1 MERKL
6 FFDQVRSNNLF
17 KTLSVEQVENVE
29 AILNQCQDQGIDDK
43 RQIAY
48 ILATAYL
55 ETGVMRDGKLVRM
68 LPVEE
73 IGKGRGRKYGSRVWY
88 NGTPY
93 MDVPHIYYGRG
104 HTQNSWRDNYVALT
118 KAAKKQGK
126 DWDFEHH
133 PELLLQTEPS
143 AWATVYAM
151 KVGLYTGRKLSDYI
165 GAKTDFIN
173 ARKIINGLDKAE
185 LIKSYAVKFLD
196 SMD

>member
-17 KTLSVEQVENVE
+17 KTLSVAQVESIE
-29 AILNQCQDQGIDDK
+29 AILDQCQDHDVMDK

-48 ILATAYL
+48 IFGTVKHETAG
-55 ETGVMRDGKLVRM
+55 TM
-68 LPVEE
+68 LPIEE
-73 IGKGRGRKYGSRVWY
+73 YGRGVGRKYGKRVWM

-93 MDVPHIYYGRG
+93 MDVSHIYYGRG
-104 HTQNSWRDNYVALT
+104 LCQTTWRDNYVALT
-118 KAAKKQGK
+118 KAAKKQDK
-126 DWDFEHH
+126 NWDFEHH
-133 PELLLQTEPS
+133 PELLLQAEPS

-151 KVGLYTGRKLSDYI
+151 KVGLYTGRQLSDYI